1 MTTPHTPTAID
12 SGTFTLG
19 GGLDGLTVRRL
30 GFGAMRLTGAGNWG
44 PPRDRDE
51 ALAVLR
57 RVVDLG
63 VTLLDTADVWGP
75 GVSEDLIAEAL
86 YPYPQDLVIA
96 TKGGV
101 VGLGPGQRVPDG
113 RPEHLRTALEAS
125 LQRLRLERIDL
136 YQLHRPDPNV
146 PFEESVGVLA
156 DLQRAG
162 KIRYIGVSNVTT
174 EQLAR
179 AQRIV
184 PIAAVENRYN
194 LADRGSEEVVEV
206 CARDGVAF
214 LPYGPLATGEL
225 ARPEGPLNQIARR
238 HDATD
243 AQIALAWLLQRSP
256 VMLPI
261 PGTSS
266 VRHLNENVAAAGI
279 RLTQDEFEQ
288 LSANGQP

>member
-19 GGLDGLTVRRL
+19 GLGGLTVRRL

-57 RVVDLG
+57 RAVDLG
-63 VTLLDTADVWGP
+63 VNLIDTADVWGP

-86 YPYPQDLVIA
+86 YPYPEDLVIT
-96 TKGGV
+96 TKGGL
-101 VGLGPGQRVPDG
+101 VGLGPGQRAPDG
-113 RPEHLRTALEAS
+113 RPEHLRAALEAS
-125 LQRLRLERIDL
+125 LQRLRLEGIDL

-146 PFEESVGVLA
+146 PFEESVGMLA
-156 DLQRAG
+156 ELQRAG
-162 KIRYIGVSNVTT
+162 KILFIGLSNVTT
-174 EQLAR
+174 EQLAQAR
-179 AQRIV
+179 RIA

-194 LADRGSEEVVEV
+194 LTDRGSEEAVEI
-206 CARDGVAF
+206 CERDGVAF
-214 LPYGPLATGEL
+214 LPYVPLATGEL
-225 ARPEGPLNQIARR
+225 TRGAGLLDQIARR
-238 HDATD
+238 HDATG

-266 VRHLNENVAAAGI
+266 VRHLDENVAAAGI

-288 LSANGQP
+288 LRANGRP

>member
-19 GGLDGLTVRRL
+19 GLGGLTVRRL

-57 RVVDLG
+57 RAVDLG
-63 VTLLDTADVWGP
+63 VNLIDTADVWGP

-86 YPYPQDLVIA
+86 YPYPQDLVIT
-96 TKGGV
+96 TKGGL
-101 VGLGPGQRVPDG
+101 VGPGPGQRAPDG
-113 RPEHLRTALEAS
+113 RPEHLRAALEAS

-146 PFEESVGVLA
+146 PLAESVGMLA
-156 DLQRAG
+156 ELQRAG
-162 KIRYIGVSNVTT
+162 KIRYVGLSNVTT
-174 EQLAR
+174 EQLVQAR
-179 AQRIV
+179 RIV
-184 PIAAVENRYN
+184 LIAAVENRYN
-194 LADRGSEEVVEV
+194 LTDRGSEEVVEV
-206 CARDGVAF
+206 CAHDGVAF
-214 LPYGPLATGEL
+214 LPFVPLATGEL
-225 ARPEGPLNQIARR
+225 ARGEGPLDQIARR
-238 HDATD
+238 HDATG

-256 VMLPI
+256 VMVPI

-266 VRHLNENVAAAGI
+266 VRHLDENVGAAGI

-288 LSANGQP
+288 LRANGRP

>member
-1 MTTPHTPTAID
+1 MTTPRTPTAID

-19 GGLDGLTVRRL
+19 GVLTVRRL

-51 ALAVLR
+51 ARAVLR
-57 RVVDLG
+57 RVVELG
-63 VTLLDTADVWGP
+63 INLIDTADVWGP
-75 GVSEDLIAEAL
+75 GVSEELITEAL

-136 YQLHRPDPNV
+136 YQLHRPDPKV
-146 PFEESVGVLA
+146 PFEESVGMLA

-162 KIRYIGVSNVTT
+162 KIRYIGLSNVTT

-179 AQRIV
+179 AQRIA

-194 LADRGSEEVVEV
+194 LTDRGSKDVLEV
-206 CARDGVAF
+206 CARDGLAF
-214 LPYGPLATGEL
+214 LPYVPLATGEL
-225 ARPEGPLNQIARR
+225 PRGAGPLDQIARH
-238 HDATD
+238 HDASG

-266 VRHLNENVAAAGI
+266 VRHLEENVAAAGI
-279 RLTQDEFEQ
+279 RLTQEEFEQ
-288 LSANGQP
+288 LSDNGRP

>member
-19 GGLDGLTVRRL
+19 GLGGLTVRRL

-51 ALAVLR
+51 ARAVLR
-57 RVVDLG
+57 RAVDLG
-63 VTLLDTADVWGP
+63 VNLIDTADVWGP

-86 YPYPQDLVIA
+86 YPYPRDLVIA

-101 VGLGPGQRVPDG
+101 VGLGPGQRAPDG

-136 YQLHRPDPNV
+136 YLLHRPDPNV
-146 PFEESVGVLA
+146 PLEESVGMLA
-156 DLQRAG
+156 ELQRAG

-179 AQRIV
+179 ARRIA

-194 LADRGSEEVVEV
+194 LTDRGSEDVVEV

-214 LPYGPLATGEL
+214 LPYVPLATGEL
-225 ARPEGPLNQIARR
+225 TRREGPLDQIARH
-238 HDATD
+238 HDATG

-266 VRHLNENVAAAGI
+266 VRHLDENVAAAGI
-279 RLTQDEFEQ
+279 RLTQDEFER
-288 LSANGQP
+288 LRDNGRP

>member
-1 MTTPHTPTAID
+1 MTTPRTATAVD

-19 GGLDGLTVRRL
+19 GVLTVRRL
-30 GFGAMRLTGAGNWG
+30 GFGAMRLTGPGIWG

-51 ALAVLR
+51 ARAVLR
-57 RVVDLG
+57 RAVDLG
-63 VTLLDTADVWGP
+63 INLIDTADVWGP
-75 GVSEDLIAEAL
+75 GVSEELIAEAL

-96 TKGGV
+96 TKGGIL
-101 VGLGPGQRVPDG
+101 GLGPGQRVPDG

-146 PFEESVGVLA
+146 PFEESVGMLA
-156 DLQRAG
+156 ELQRAG
-162 KIRYIGVSNVTT
+162 KIQHIGLSNVTT

-179 AQRIV
+179 GRRIV

-194 LADRGSEEVVEV
+194 LTDRGSEDVLEV
-206 CARDGVAF
+206 CARDGLAF
-214 LPYGPLATGEL
+214 LPYVPLATGEL
-225 ARPEGPLNQIARR
+225 SRGEGALDQIARR

-243 AQIALAWLLQRSP
+243 AQIALAWLLQQSP

-266 VRHLNENVAAAGI
+266 VRHLEEHIAAAGI
-279 RLTQDEFEQ
+279 RLSQEEFEQ
-288 LSANGQP
+288 LSDNGRP